1 MIMSN
6 HFGYIGPH
14 QMFSQASG
22 MLNKLTHNSLPLEAH
37 VPRFLERTHS
47 PHRLALHLPPIPH
60 FPPNSSRGVRYVE
73 VGAAP
78 SVNNM

>member
-37 VPRFLERTHS
+37 VQDSWSAPT
-47 PHRLALHLPPIPH
+47 PPIALPSTYPPSPI
-60 FPPNSSRGVRYVE
+60 FPLIAP
-73 VGAAP
+73 GA
-78 SVNNM
+78 